1 MSKRSFSLRA
11 DISVW
16 GPDRQNQA
24 SGTFFTQRLL
34 TDDALAKLYEE
45 YGARLYR
52 YALLLLA
59 DRAAAEDVL
68 QDAFVRLARV
78 MRRQS
83 GVEVSFPYLAT
94 IVRNECYSALRK
106 RRRRAED
113 PAPLLERATPDATE
127 EERMILDTAMRAL
140 PVEQRE
146 VIYLKVY
153 EGLTFQ
159 EIADRWAA
167 SINTVASRYRY
178 ATAALRRA
186 LAPAEDTVDERRRS

>member
-1 MSKRSFSLRA
+1 MSKRSFSSPA
-11 DISVW
+11 DISFS
-16 GPDRQNQA
+16 GPDRQIRVPE
-24 SGTFFTQRLL
+24 TFFTQRLL
-34 TDDALAKLYEE
+34 TDDVLAGLYEE

-68 QDAFVRLARV
+68 QDAFVRLASV
-78 MRRQS
+78 MRRES
-83 GVEVSFPYLAT
+83 GVEASFPYLAT
-94 IVRNECYSALRK
+94 IVRNECYTALRK

-113 PAPLLERATPDATE
+113 PAPLLERATPEATE
-127 EERMILDTAMRAL
+127 EERMILDAALRAL
-140 PVEQRE
+140 PTEQRE

-159 EIADRWAA
+159 EIADRCGE

-178 ATAALRRA
+178 ATAALRRV
-186 LAPAEDTVDERRRS
+186 LAPTGGDAQ